1 MAYARLCGEKPFLN
15 TLSKVALVLMCALAE
30 AAFLFGL
37 ILYGAFKMEP
47 GVVLS
52 KLNSSNDLYIFPA
65 VILAE
70 LYFFTNDFLAY
81 ITQKYQLLVGRAFSE
96 IRFTY
101 DLDNNNTLIP
111 LRAKLWGLY
120 PAAIGLTL
128 GGFILVLLNR

>member
-1 MAYARLCGEKPFLN
+1 
-15 TLSKVALVLMCALAE
+15 MCALVE

-37 ILYGAFKMEP
+37 ILYGVFKMEP
-47 GVVLS
+47 GVLLS
-52 KLNSSNDLYIFPA
+52 KMNSSNDLYIFPA

-70 LYFFTNDFLAY
+70 LYFFTNDLLAY
-81 ITQKYQLLVGRAFSE
+81 ITQKYQLMVRWAFSE

-111 LRAKLWGLY
+111 LQAKLWGLY
-120 PAAIGLTL
+120 PASIGLTL